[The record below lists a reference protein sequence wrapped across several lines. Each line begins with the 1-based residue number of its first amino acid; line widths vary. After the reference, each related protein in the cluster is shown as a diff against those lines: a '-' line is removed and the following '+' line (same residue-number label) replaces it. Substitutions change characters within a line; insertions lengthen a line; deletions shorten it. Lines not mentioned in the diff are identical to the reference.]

1 MGQNFVHHQDVPD
14 IVIRLGNS
22 WYFRKLVAEKRWSQL
37 EVQLYFETV
46 LLRTKQTQNACTQ
59 QTPNVLKWPMRFCQR
74 ERAMRFF
81 PTR

>member
-1 MGQNFVHHQDVPD
+1 MGQNFGRLQDVPD

-22 WYFRKLVAEKRWSQL
+22 CYFGKLVAEKKWSQL

-46 LLRTKQTQNACTQ
+46 PLRTKQTQNACTQ
-59 QTPNVLKWPMRFCQR
+59 QTPNMLKWPMRFCQR
-74 ERAMRFF
+74 EWATRFF